1 MQSKNVII
9 TICML
14 CLLFFIPC
22 VALGEVA
29 QTKNADGTVCYS
41 VCTADG
47 MQLHDPIPH
56 EIVFAGDLYNDN
68 GINIGSIYA
77 CYVDDDEHL
86 ANDHGYVPPFHGY
99 VYESVEFSPD
109 SHEHGYGVDPH
120 GCDGVHG

>member
-1 MQSKNVII
+1 MYVVSTVLYS
-9 TICML
+9 L
-14 CLLFFIPC
+14 CCIGRSSPD
-22 VALGEVA
+22 
-29 QTKNADGTVCYS
+29 KNADGTVCYS

-86 ANDHGYVPPFHGY
+86 A
-99 VYESVEFSPD
+99 VYLFESNYFSGFVFKTC
-109 SHEHGYGVDPH
+109 SNIRNHWRLWAT
-120 GCDGVHG
+120 